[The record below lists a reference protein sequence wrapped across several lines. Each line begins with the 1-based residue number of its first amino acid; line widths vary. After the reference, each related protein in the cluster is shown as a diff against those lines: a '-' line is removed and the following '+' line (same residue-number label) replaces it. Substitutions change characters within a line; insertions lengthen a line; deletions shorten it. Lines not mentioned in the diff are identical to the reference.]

1 MQTCVPRGEHTR
13 ARGWRLWGEMEDG
26 GGGEGR
32 ALREVLGVG
41 VMDRWTCPAPAGW
54 GRGRKWRRH
63 RAHRRNEHR
72 GQSQGPGRSPWTP
85 SRRWVF
91 GSLGTTHPAR
101 VEQVAKGE
109 TSISLS
115 GMVWLGLD
123 VCPRRKRGEG
133 TSPPPQLEGGEGLG
147 DPAAGEMGT
156 DSEGTAGLTFFLR
169 ALRSFGLPQHD
180 YK

>member
-1 MQTCVPRGEHTR
+1 M
-13 ARGWRLWGEMEDG
+13 GWDG
-26 GGGEGR
+26 GRWGRGGEGAQGGVR
-32 ALREVLGVG
+32 CRGDGQMDVPGPSGAGPRTEVAQTPG
-41 VMDRWTCPAPAGW
+41 TSQ
-54 GRGRKWRRH
+54 
-63 RAHRRNEHR
+63 NEHR
-72 GQSQGPGRSPWTP
+72 GQSQGPGRSPRTP
-85 SRRWVF
+85 SGRWVL
-91 GSLGTTHPAR
+91 GSLGTTHPVRA
-101 VEQVAKGE
+101 EQVAKGE

-115 GMVWLGLD
+115 GMVCLGLD

-180 YK
+180 CK